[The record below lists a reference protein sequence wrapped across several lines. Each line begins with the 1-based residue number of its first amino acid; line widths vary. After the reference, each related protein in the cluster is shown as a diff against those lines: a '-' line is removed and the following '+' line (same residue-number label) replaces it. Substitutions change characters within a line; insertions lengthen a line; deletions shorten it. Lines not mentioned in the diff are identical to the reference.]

1 MSSQL
6 TDQEVEHFRKKFN
19 QFDRD
24 NCGRLDLWEL
34 RGLLSSVGQDPT
46 EDELSLLISAV
57 DDQGNGSIEG
67 QQGTWGQGYRYA
79 ESGSEVLR
87 LVEVRTFLSCKYLRP
102 SITRRRNP
110 EAFTEAAVGLYCTVA
125 AFVAMGGNEDK
136 SGELNT
142 EKLKTVVK
150 DYRLSINIDGLLLDI
165 DSDSSGYIDYEE
177 FMTLLGD

>member
-6 TDQEVEHFRKKFN
+6 TDQELEHFRKKFQ

-57 DDQGNGSIEG
+57 DDHGNGSVG
-67 QQGTWGQGYRYA
+67 FQQC
-79 ESGSEVLR
+79 
-87 LVEVRTFLSCKYLRP
+87 VELLENMKKRDNKER
-102 SITRRRNP
+102 
-110 EAFTEAAVGLYCTVA
+110 GDKGTVA

-142 EKLKTVVK
+142 ERLKTVVK